1 MMDCNMEFT
10 KSTPAI
16 LSAINASAMLDVP
29 ALRARNEATANTESQ
44 SITDGGLDPQREK
57 FNVHYYCLPAA
68 LIG

>member
-1 MMDCNMEFT
+1 MEDDGLQHGIYKIYT
-10 KSTPAI
+10 SHS
-16 LSAINASAMLDVP
+16 LLDFA